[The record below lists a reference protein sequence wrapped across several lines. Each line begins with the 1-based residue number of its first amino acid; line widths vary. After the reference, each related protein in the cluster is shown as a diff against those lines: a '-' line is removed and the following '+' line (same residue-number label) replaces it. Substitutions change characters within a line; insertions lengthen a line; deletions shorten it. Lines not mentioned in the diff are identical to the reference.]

1 VVFDEYLKTSVAT
14 TVYYLIEIELKTEV
28 HKMPLRAG
36 RNLDNAIPCGLLR
49 RMARQEPLF

>member
-1 VVFDEYLKTSVAT
+1 MVFDEYLKTSVAT